1 MKLLKLT
8 FILNKPQPKRLIIG
22 KCEGGIDPGVSTVA
36 VATDDTCML
45 EELAPKCKNYNK
57 KIAHLQK
64 LLDISLRTTNPSAY
78 NADGTIKKDTKLIYS
93 KHAKYLKRKI
103 RVLYRKKSNYTECLH
118 KNLANRII
126 KNCNNIKIES
136 MDFKALAKRSKNL
149 ERSEKISVV
158 KTKSGEKQIYKY
170 KKRKRFG
177 KSVSD
182 RSPCLFIKILE
193 DKCKL
198 YEVELNKINTSKV
211 KASKYNHKTNKY
223 EDHKLSERTKLI
235 GKDLVQRDLY
245 SAFLIKNVNNDL
257 ETVNRSKCKKEFK
270 CYLENQEKEI
280 ARIKD
285 AGIKNKNFGF

>member
-1 MKLLKLT
+1 MDY
-8 FILNKPQPKRLIIG
+8 KR
-22 KCEGGIDPGVSTVA
+22 
-36 VATDDTCML
+36 
-45 EELAPKCKNYNK
+45 
-57 KIAHLQK
+57 
-64 LLDISLRTTNPSAY
+64 
-78 NADGTIKKDTKLIYS
+78 
-93 KHAKYLKRKI
+93 
-103 RVLYRKKSNYTECLH
+103 
-118 KNLANRII
+118 
-126 KNCNNIKIES
+126 
-136 MDFKALAKRSKNL
+136 LAKRSKNL
-149 ERSEKISVV
+149 ERSEKISIV
-158 KTKSGEKQIYKY
+158 KTKSSEKEIHKY

-182 RSPCLFIKILE
+182 RSPGLFVKILT

-223 EDHKLSERTKLI
+223 EDYKLSERTKLI

-245 SAFLIKNVNNDL
+245 SAFLIKNVNDDL

-270 CYLENQEKEI
+270 YYLENQNKEI